1 MRSSRSRTNAN
12 SSANAASGGQ
22 QADNNKTIY
31 PPNCKEISE
40 DLSTDDLVRRLKDIS
55 MAFQQLNQDD
65 DNSQYI
71 PLALSFSSD
80 FYLEHQSRDVRLLV
94 ACSLA
99 DVFRVYAPNAP
110 YQSEE
115 LIKKIFRFFIQQ
127 LKGLQDPKH
136 PTFKR
141 YFYLL
146 ENLSWV
152 KSFNVCIDYEDS
164 QSIFC
169 ELFSLIFSIVNEN
182 HSEKVKNFMI
192 DMLTPLILESDATS
206 PELMEIMF
214 TQLIEPKKSHAK
226 HACLLAREVI
236 KKSIKT
242 LSPYLV
248 NYLATAVTS
257 EISPNGEESLDS
269 NANSH
274 KNACNNQQSA
284 NYFKKNISGICD
296 LIYELNKV
304 VPETM
309 QDFLPQLEYKIKS
322 NDEKERCEFTKLL
335 ARLFSDKDS
344 NLANMYSELWKCFLG
359 RFKDIS
365 ATVRIRCVQYSMH
378 FLVNHPE
385 MKDDVTE
392 QMKQRQHDQDE
403 NVRHEVVMAIISA
416 ARKGMDNINED
427 LLEFVKER
435 TLDKKFKIRREALY
449 GLAQLY
455 RQYLLGIKPEGPAP
469 VTDAGI
475 NAVKKLTWIKN
486 KCLHNYYQ
494 TSLEDKL
501 LVERIVHTCLI
512 PCSLP
517 LEERVKVLYTFYVTI
532 DAHAARAFNEMLRQQ
547 QFVRRQVCD
556 ILEVMREPSGA
567 AKDAAL
573 KRKVQ
578 ICSRS
583 LLEPVKTE
591 EYIMKLIENLEKNNT
606 LRDHLELIVGSAN
619 QASYDENGT
628 FVAPPSSATIEQSAR
643 EILRSLGY
651 PVQTNSFYMIIKNLM
666 ERVAPIM
673 IDHEGILQIFNF
685 VSDSLIGDG
694 ELDSKMGTAN
704 SAKRGLE
711 LILSFANVFP
721 TLFHGKEPYNS
732 YLLPF
737 LWLENSNHKI
747 AEIVLQILAAI
758 GNRPFSKPSRN
769 DSVTSLPF
777 WAQPSDVVP
786 RIINNCI
793 LTASSPKQ
801 AKYAIQ
807 CLNSV
812 ISSEQEK
819 DKIFGQILDSIKAAG
834 LTLDGSHFRTHL
846 VALGMIATC
855 GGQNKYPAV
864 LKSIISK
871 FVVQNLIMK
880 DTRSDIEIKAQER
893 SEASIASENFDF
905 EQSLDRCSEEVK
917 CKIEGIKLMVRWIQ
931 GMKLNLLTV
940 TNNDDLRDKYVASAQ
955 NTLQLFK
962 TIIQNGGDLN
972 EKELAGTTTEKAHLR
987 LAAALSMLRIVAND
1001 CITAEKPNKNNSD
1014 GDSVDKSDN
1023 LSLKKTSAA
1032 VSTLITPP
1040 QLHVLATALI
1050 DQQEFVREKFSL
1062 KLHKKLSSLELGLEF
1077 LAIFSLGGYFP
1088 SDSSFHKKL
1097 QTYLLNNLTKRR
1109 ELIKTNDKLQQLIH
1123 PDSTMPFVIHLLAHM
1138 PFYERYD
1145 DVEQLEV
1152 VKECL
1157 WFIMEPMVFKNE
1169 NYSFTFFKK
1178 TFESIKT
1185 CIDKVTAP
1193 TDDGPLSPTAKLINY
1208 KLYCAC
1214 DLALGLVMSKTQ
1226 NFALKESPVKPQ
1238 LHSKYYTRSKMVV
1251 ENNHKCYLPESMQF
1265 PPPKRCGL
1273 ETEILGKMNKKV
1285 KRG

>member
-1 MRSSRSRTNAN
+1 MRSSRS
-12 SSANAASGGQ
+12 
-22 QADNNKTIY
+22 KTAEKPIQY
-31 PPNCKEISE
+31 PPNCKEINE
-40 DLSTDDLVRRLKDIS
+40 ELLTDDLVRRLKDIS
-55 MAFQQLNQDD
+55 MAFQQLSQDD

-71 PLALSFSSD
+71 PLALSLSND
-80 FYLEHQSRDVRLLV
+80 FYLEHTSRDVRLLV
-94 ACSLA
+94 ACSIA
-99 DVFRVYAPNAP
+99 DVFRVYAPTAP
-110 YQSEE
+110 YQNEE
-115 LIKKIFRFFIQQ
+115 LVKKIFRFFIQQ

-146 ENLSWV
+146 ENLAWV
-152 KSFNVCIDYEDS
+152 KSFNICIELEES

-182 HSEKVKNFMI
+182 HSEKVKNFMV

-206 PELMEIMF
+206 PELMEIIF

-226 HACLLAREVI
+226 HACFLAREVI

-242 LSPYLV
+242 LGPYLV

-274 KNACNNQQSA
+274 KSSCNNQSA
-284 NYFKKNISGICD
+284 SYFRKNISGICD

-344 NLANMYSELWKCFLG
+344 NLAKTYTELWKCFLG

-385 MKDDVTE
+385 MKTDVTE
-392 QMKQRQHDQDE
+392 QMRQRQHDQDE

-449 GLAQLY
+449 GLALLY
-455 RQYLLGIKPEGPAP
+455 RQYSLKIKPEGPEP
-469 VTDAGI
+469 ITDAGK
-475 NAVKKLTWIKN
+475 NAVKKLSWIKN

-512 PCSLP
+512 PCFSSKEQTLKDRI
-517 LEERVKVLYTFYVTI
+517 EVIYKFYVTI

-547 QFVRRQVCD
+547 QIVRRQVCD
-556 ILEVMREPSGA
+556 ILDVMKEPSGA
-567 AKDAAL
+567 AKDAML
-573 KRKVQ
+573 KAKVQ

-591 EYIMKLIENLEKNNT
+591 EYIMKLVGNLENNSA
-606 LRDHLELIVGSAN
+606 LRDHLELVVSSAN
-619 QASYDENGT
+619 QISYDETGT
-628 FVAPPSSATIEQSAR
+628 FIPPPDRDTIESSAR

-673 IDHEGILQIFNF
+673 IDHAGLLVLFEYVSESLLDDGDDFLKFGI
-685 VSDSLIGDG
+685 
-694 ELDSKMGTAN
+694 AN
-704 SAKRGLE
+704 SSRRGLE

-721 TLFHGKEPYNS
+721 TLFHGKEPYKH
-732 YLLPF
+732 LLDF
-737 LWLENSNHKI
+737 LWSEKSDHRI
-747 AEIVLQILAAI
+747 AELVLQILAAI
-758 GNRPFSKPSRN
+758 GNRPFSKPDRG
-769 DSVTSLPF
+769 DSQNSLPS
-777 WAQPSDVVP
+777 WAQPPDVIP
-786 RIINNCI
+786 RIIESSI

-812 ISSEQEK
+812 ITSEQDK
-819 DKIFGQILDSIKAAG
+819 DRIFGQILDSIKDAG
-834 LTLDGSHFRTHL
+834 LTLEGTNFRTHL
-846 VALGMIATC
+846 VALGMIAIC

-871 FVVQNLIMK
+871 FVVQGLIMK
-880 DTRSDIEIKAQER
+880 DTRSDIEIEAQER
-893 SEASIASENFDF
+893 SEASLPSENFDF

-917 CKIEGIKLMVRWIQ
+917 CKIEGIKLIVRWVQ
-931 GMKLNLLTV
+931 GMRLNWLTMS
-940 TNNDDLRDKYVASAQ
+940 DKPELHAKYVTTAH
-955 NTLQLFK
+955 NTLRICK

-972 EKELAGTTTEKAHLR
+972 EKGLAGTTTEKAHLR
-987 LAAALSMLRIVAND
+987 LAAANAMIRIVAND
-1001 CITAEKPNKNNSD
+1001 SITAEKSNRHNLD
-1014 GDSVDKSDN
+1014 GDSGESKSDN
-1023 LSLKKTSAA
+1023 LNLKKAPAA
-1032 VSTLITPP
+1032 VSTLITPQ
-1040 QLHVLATALI
+1040 QLHILATALI
-1050 DQQEFVREKFSL
+1050 DHQEFVREKFSV
-1062 KLHKKLSSLELGLEF
+1062 KLHKKLISLELGLEF
-1077 LAIFSLGGYFP
+1077 LAILSLGGYY
-1088 SDSSFHKKL
+1088 SSELPFYKKL

-1109 ELIKTNDKLQQLIH
+1109 ELIKTNNAYLQLLH
-1123 PDSTMPFVIHLLAHM
+1123 PDCTMPFVIHLLAHM
-1138 PFYERYD
+1138 PFYTKYD
-1145 DVEQLEV
+1145 DVGQLEI
-1152 VKECL
+1152 VKGCL

-1193 TDDGPLSPTAKLINY
+1193 KDEGSLSASAQLINY
-1208 KLYCAC
+1208 RIYCAC

-1226 NFALKESPVKPQ
+1226 NFALKESPIRPQ
-1238 LHSKYYTRSKMVV
+1238 LHSKYYTRCKMVV

-1285 KRG
+1285 KRN

>member
-1 MRSSRSRTNAN
+1 MRPSRS
-12 SSANAASGGQ
+12 
-22 QADNNKTIY
+22 KTAEKLVY

-40 DLSTDDLVRRLKDIS
+40 DLSTDDLIRRLKDIS
-55 MAFQQLNQDD
+55 MAFQQLSQDD

-71 PLALSFSSD
+71 PLALSLTND
-80 FYLEHQSRDVRLLV
+80 FYIEHNSRDVRLLV
-94 ACSLA
+94 ACSIA

-110 YQSEE
+110 YQNEE

-146 ENLSWV
+146 ENLAWV
-152 KSFNVCIDYEDS
+152 KSFNICIELEES

-182 HSEKVKNFMI
+182 HSEKVKNFMV

-226 HACLLAREVI
+226 HACMLAREVI

-242 LSPYLV
+242 LGPYLV

-257 EISPNGEESLDS
+257 DTSPNGEESLDS

-274 KNACNNQQSA
+274 KNGAHGQAAS
-284 NYFKKNISGICD
+284 YFRKNISGICD

-322 NDEKERCEFTKLL
+322 SDEKERCEFTKLL

-344 NLANMYSELWKCFLG
+344 NLASMYTELWKCFLG

-365 ATVRIRCVQYSMH
+365 VTVRIRCVQYSMH

-385 MKDDVTE
+385 MKADVTE

-403 NVRHEVVMAIISA
+403 SVRHEVVMAIISA
-416 ARKGMDNINED
+416 ARKNMDNINED

-455 RQYLLGIKPEGPAP
+455 KQYLLGIKPEGPPP
-469 VTDAGI
+469 VTDEGI
-475 NAVKKLTWIKN
+475 NAVKQLTWIKN

-494 TSLEDKL
+494 SSLEDKL

-512 PCSLP
+512 PFSLP
-517 LEERVKVLYTFYVTI
+517 LEERIKVLYTFYVTI
-532 DAHAARAFNEMLRQQ
+532 DANAARAFTEMLRQQ
-547 QFVRRQVCD
+547 HIVRRQVCD
-556 ILEVMREPSGA
+556 ILEVMKEPSGA

-573 KRKVQ
+573 KQKVQ

-591 EYIMKLIENLEKNNT
+591 EYIMKLIENLESNTT
-606 LRDHLELIVGSAN
+606 LRDHLELIVSSAN
-619 QASYDENGT
+619 QSSHDENGT
-628 FVAPPSSATIEQSAR
+628 FIPPPSSATIEQSTR

-673 IDHEGILQIFNF
+673 IDYEGILLLFSF
-685 VSDSLIGDG
+685 VSDSLLGDG
-694 ELDSKMGTAN
+694 ELDSKMGITN

-737 LWLENSNHKI
+737 LWLEHSNNKI
-747 AEIVLQILAAI
+747 AELVLQILAAI
-758 GNRPFSKPSRN
+758 GNRPFSKPSRT
-769 DSVTSLPF
+769 DSSSSLPF
-777 WAQPSDVVP
+777 WAQPADVIP
-786 RIINNCI
+786 RIINSCI

-807 CLNSV
+807 CLNAV

-819 DKIFGQILDSIKAAG
+819 DKIFGQILDSIKEAG
-834 LTLDGSHFRTHL
+834 LTLESSHFRSHL

-864 LKSIISK
+864 LKSIIHK
-871 FVVQNLIMK
+871 FVVQGLIMK

-893 SEASIASENFDF
+893 SESSLSSDNFDF

-917 CKIEGIKLMVRWIQ
+917 CKIEGIKLIVRWVQGLKLSCLTMPDKPEIQ
-931 GMKLNLLTV
+931 A
-940 TNNDDLRDKYVASAQ
+940 KYVKTAQ
-955 NTLQLFK
+955 NTLQLCK

-972 EKELAGTTTEKAHLR
+972 EKDLAGTTLEKAHLR
-987 LAAALSMLRIVAND
+987 LAAANAMVRIASHD
-1001 CITAEKPNKNNSD
+1001 SITTDKTPRNTLD
-1014 GDSVDKSDN
+1014 GDGGERSDTLN
-1023 LSLKKTSAA
+1023 LRKAPAA
-1032 VSTLITPP
+1032 VSSLIMP
-1040 QLHVLATALI
+1040 QHLHVLATALI
-1050 DQQEFVREKFSL
+1050 DPQEFVREKFAT
-1062 KLHKKLSSLELGLEF
+1062 KLHKKLLGLELGLEF
-1077 LAIFSLGGYFP
+1077 LSIFSLGGYFP
-1088 SDSSFHKKL
+1088 SDSQFHKKL
-1097 QTYLLNNLTKRR
+1097 QSYLIINLTKRR
-1109 ELIKTNDKLQQLIH
+1109 ELVKTNVAFLQHLH
-1123 PDSTMPFVIHLLAHM
+1123 PDCAMPFVIHLLAHM
-1138 PFYERYD
+1138 PFYTKYD
-1145 DVEQLEV
+1145 DVGQLEI
-1152 VKECL
+1152 VKGKFNILYEAE
-1157 WFIMEPMVFKNE
+1157 F
-1169 NYSFTFFKK
+1169 
-1178 TFESIKT
+1178 
-1185 CIDKVTAP
+1185 
-1193 TDDGPLSPTAKLINY
+1193 PL
-1208 KLYCAC
+1208 
-1214 DLALGLVMSKTQ
+1214 
-1226 NFALKESPVKPQ
+1226 F
-1238 LHSKYYTRSKMVV
+1238 
-1251 ENNHKCYLPESMQF
+1251 
-1265 PPPKRCGL
+1265 
-1273 ETEILGKMNKKV
+1273 
-1285 KRG
+1285 

>member
-1 MRSSRSRTNAN
+1 MRPTRSKSA
-12 SSANAASGGQ
+12 ANAE
-22 QADNNKTIY
+22 KLVY
-31 PPNCKEISE
+31 PPNCKEIGD
-40 DLSTDDLVRRLKDIS
+40 DLSTDDLIRRLKDIS
-55 MAFQQLNQDD
+55 MAFQQLSQDD

-71 PLALSFSSD
+71 PLALLLTDD
-80 FYLEHQSRDVRLLV
+80 FYLEHSSRDVRLLV
-94 ACSLA
+94 ACSIA

-110 YQSEE
+110 YENEE

-127 LKGLQDPKH
+127 LEGLEDPKH

-146 ENLSWV
+146 ENLAWV
-152 KSFNVCIDYEDS
+152 KSFNICIELEDS
-164 QSIFC
+164 QVIFC

-182 HSEKVKNFMI
+182 HSEKVKNFMV
-192 DMLTPLILESDATS
+192 DVLTPLILESDATS
-206 PELMEIMF
+206 PELMEIIF
-214 TQLIEPKKSHAK
+214 THFIDPKKSQAK
-226 HACLLAREVI
+226 HAYLLAVEIVR
-236 KKSIKT
+236 KSIKT
-242 LSPYLV
+242 LGPYLV

-257 EISPNGEESLDS
+257 EISPNGEEPSDS
-269 NANSH
+269 NANTHRGHGSVQ
-274 KNACNNQQSA
+274 AAS
-284 NYFKKNISGICD
+284 YFRKNIIGICD

-322 NDEKERCEFTKLL
+322 NDEKERCEFTRLL

-344 NLANMYSELWKCFLG
+344 NLAALYPELWKCFLG

-365 ATVRIRCVQYSMH
+365 ATVRVRCVQYSMH

-385 MKDDVTE
+385 MKSDVTE
-392 QMKQRQHDQDE
+392 QLKQRQHDQDE

-455 RQYLLGIKPEGPAP
+455 RQCVLSIKPEGPAP
-469 VTDAGI
+469 VTDDGL
-475 NAVKKLTWIKN
+475 NSVKKLNWIKN

-494 TSLEDKL
+494 SSLEDKL

-517 LEERVKVLYTFYVTI
+517 LEERVKTLYTFYVTI

-547 QFVRRQVCD
+547 QIVRRQVCD
-556 ILEVMREPSGA
+556 ILEVMKEPSGA
-567 AKDAAL
+567 AKNQML
-573 KRKVQ
+573 KQKVQ

-591 EYIMKLIENLEKNNT
+591 EYILKLIDVLEKEPKH
-606 LRDHLELIVGSAN
+606 REQLELIVSSAN
-619 QASYDENGT
+619 STCHDDDGN
-628 FVAPPSSATIEQSAR
+628 FSPPPSSSIIEQSAR
-643 EILRSLGY
+643 EILRQLGF

-666 ERVAPIM
+666 ERIAPIM
-673 IDHEGILQIFNF
+673 IDHEGILLLFSF
-685 VSDSLIGDG
+685 VSDSLLGDG
-694 ELDSKMGTAN
+694 ELDSKMGITN

-737 LWLENSNHKI
+737 LWLEHTNHRV

-758 GNRPFSKPSRN
+758 GNRPFSRPTRGKLS
-769 DSVTSLPF
+769 SLPF
-777 WAQPSDVVP
+777 WAQPTDVIP
-786 RIINNCI
+786 RIIDSCI
-793 LTASSPKQ
+793 LKASSPKQ
-801 AKYAIQ
+801 AKYAVQ

-812 ISSEQEK
+812 ISNDQEK
-819 DKIFGQILDSIKAAG
+819 DKVFGHILDSIKEAG
-834 LTLDGSHFRTHL
+834 LTLESSHFRAHL

-864 LKSIISK
+864 LKSIINK
-871 FVVQNLIMK
+871 FVVQGLIMK

-893 SEASIASENFDF
+893 SEASLPTDNFDF
-905 EQSLDRCSEEVK
+905 EHSFDRCSEEVK
-917 CKIEGIKLMVRWIQ
+917 CKIEGIKLIVRWVH
-931 GMKLNLLTV
+931 GMKLSLLTMPDNADLQSKYVKTAQNLL
-940 TNNDDLRDKYVASAQ
+940 
-955 NTLQLFK
+955 QLCK

-972 EKELAGTTTEKAHLR
+972 EKELAGTTIEKAHLR
-987 LAAALSMLRIVAND
+987 LTAANAMVRIVAND
-1001 CITAEKPNKNNSD
+1001 SIAVEKNPKNSLYGD
-1014 GDSVDKSDN
+1014 GGDTKSDN
-1023 LSLKKTSAA
+1023 ISFKKSPSP
-1032 VSTLITPP
+1032 VSNLMSPQ
-1040 QLHVLATALI
+1040 QLHVLATTLI
-1050 DQQEFVREKFSL
+1050 DNQEFVREIFAV
-1062 KLHKKLSSLELGLEF
+1062 KLHKRLISLELGLEF
-1077 LAIFSLGGYFP
+1077 LAIFSLGGSFP
-1088 SDSSFHKKL
+1088 AEQPFRKKL

-1109 ELIKTNDKLQQLIH
+1109 ELIKTSNAYYVLH
-1123 PDSTMPFVIHLLAHM
+1123 PDCTMPFVIHLLAHM
-1138 PFYERYD
+1138 PFYTKYD
-1145 DVEQLEV
+1145 DVGQLET

-1169 NYSFTFFKK
+1169 SYSFTFFKK

-1185 CIDKVTAP
+1185 CIDKTTAP
-1193 TDDGPLSPTAKLINY
+1193 DDDGPLSPAAQLINY
-1208 KLYCAC
+1208 KIYCAC
-1214 DLALGLVMSKTQ
+1214 DLALGLIMSKTQ
-1226 NFALKESPVKPQ
+1226 NFALKESPIRPQ
-1238 LHSKYYTRSKMVV
+1238 LHSKYYTRYKAVV
-1251 ENNHKCYLPESMQF
+1251 ENNHKCYLPESMHF

-1273 ETEILGKMNKKV
+1273 ETEVLGKTTNKKV

>member
-1 MRSSRSRTNAN
+1 MRSSRS
-12 SSANAASGGQ
+12 
-22 QADNNKTIY
+22 KTAERPTVY

-40 DLSTDDLVRRLKDIS
+40 DLSVDDLVRRLKDIS
-55 MAFQQLNQDD
+55 MAFQQLSQDD

-71 PLALSFSSD
+71 PLALSLSND
-80 FYLEHQSRDVRLLV
+80 FYLEHTSRDVRLLV
-94 ACSLA
+94 ACSIA

-110 YQSEE
+110 YQNEE

-146 ENLSWV
+146 ENLAWV
-152 KSFNVCIDYEDS
+152 KSFNICIELEES

-169 ELFSLIFSIVNEN
+169 DLFSLIFSIVNEN
-182 HSEKVKNFMI
+182 HSEKVKNFMV

-206 PELMEIMF
+206 PELMEIIF

-274 KNACNNQQSA
+274 KGGTNSQSA
-284 NYFKKNISGICD
+284 SYFKKNISGVCD

-344 NLANMYSELWKCFLG
+344 NLAKLYTELWKCFLG

-385 MKDDVTE
+385 MKADVTE
-392 QMKQRQHDQDE
+392 QMRQRQHDQDE

-416 ARKGMDNINED
+416 ARKGTDNINED

-455 RQYLLGIKPEGPAP
+455 RQYLLGIKPEGPPP
-469 VTDAGI
+469 VTDDGI

-517 LEERVKVLYTFYVTI
+517 LEERVRVLYTFYVTI

-547 QFVRRQVCD
+547 QIVRRQVCD
-556 ILEVMREPSGA
+556 ILEVMKEPSGA
-567 AKDAAL
+567 AKDSML
-573 KRKVQ
+573 KNKVQ

-591 EYIMKLIENLEKNNT
+591 EYIMKLISNLDNNRT
-606 LRDHLELIVGSAN
+606 LRDHLELIVSSAT
-619 QASYDENGT
+619 QSSYDESGN
-628 FVAPPSSATIEQSAR
+628 FVPPPTSATIEQSAR
-643 EILRSLGY
+643 EILRSLGF

-673 IDHEGILQIFNF
+673 IDHEGILLLFSF
-685 VSDSLIGDG
+685 VSDSLLGDG
-694 ELDSKMGTAN
+694 ELDSKMGIAN

-711 LILSFANVFP
+711 LILSFAGVFP
-721 TLFHGKEPYNS
+721 TLFHGREPYNS

-737 LWLENSNHKI
+737 LWLEHSNHKI
-747 AEIVLQILAAI
+747 AELVLQILAAI
-758 GNRPFSKPSRN
+758 GSRTFSKPSRS
-769 DSVTSLPF
+769 DSTSSLPF
-777 WAQPSDVVP
+777 WAQPPDVIP
-786 RIINNCI
+786 RIISSCI

-801 AKYAIQ
+801 SKYAIH

-812 ISSEQEK
+812 ISNEQEK
-819 DKIFGQILDSIKAAG
+819 EKIFGQILDSIKDAG
-834 LTLDGSHFRTHL
+834 LNLESGHFRTHL

-864 LKSIISK
+864 LKSIINK
-871 FVVQNLIMK
+871 FVVQGLIMK

-893 SEASIASENFDF
+893 SESSLSSENFNFD
-905 EQSLDRCSEEVK
+905 QSLDRCSEEVK
-917 CKIEGIKLMVRWIQ
+917 CKIEGIKLIVRWVQ
-931 GMKLNLLTV
+931 GMKLNWLTMS
-940 TNNDDLRDKYVASAQ
+940 DKPELHAKYVKTAQ
-955 NTLQLFK
+955 NTLQLCK

-987 LAAALSMLRIVAND
+987 LVAAIAMIRIAAND
-1001 CITAEKPNKNNSD
+1001 SITAEKASKNTLD
-1014 GDSVDKSDN
+1014 GDGGENKSDSLN
-1023 LSLKKTSAA
+1023 LKRAPAA
-1032 VSTLITPP
+1032 VSTLITPQ

-1050 DQQEFVREKFSL
+1050 DPQEFVRDKFSL
-1062 KLHKKLSSLELGLEF
+1062 KLHKKLISLELGLEF
-1077 LAIFSLGGYFP
+1077 LAIFSLGGYFS
-1088 SDSSFHKKL
+1088 SDLPFYKKL
-1097 QTYLLNNLTKRR
+1097 Q
-1109 ELIKTNDKLQQLIH
+1109 
-1123 PDSTMPFVIHLLAHM
+1123 
-1138 PFYERYD
+1138 
-1145 DVEQLEV
+1145 
-1152 VKECL
+1152 
-1157 WFIMEPMVFKNE
+1157 
-1169 NYSFTFFKK
+1169 
-1178 TFESIKT
+1178 
-1185 CIDKVTAP
+1185 
-1193 TDDGPLSPTAKLINY
+1193 
-1208 KLYCAC
+1208 
-1214 DLALGLVMSKTQ
+1214 
-1226 NFALKESPVKPQ
+1226 
-1238 LHSKYYTRSKMVV
+1238 
-1251 ENNHKCYLPESMQF
+1251 
-1265 PPPKRCGL
+1265 
-1273 ETEILGKMNKKV
+1273 
-1285 KRG
+1285 

>member
-1 MRSSRSRTNAN
+1 MRSSRSKAAAAAAAN
-12 SSANAASGGQ
+12 EKPIA
-22 QADNNKTIY
+22 Y
-31 PPNCKEISE
+31 PPNCKEINES
-40 DLSTDDLVRRLKDIS
+40 LSTDDLIRRLKDIS
-55 MAFQQLNQDD
+55 MAFQQLSQDD
-65 DNSQYI
+65 DNSQYV
-71 PLALSFSSD
+71 PLALTLSND
-80 FYLEHQSRDVRLLV
+80 FYLEHSSRDVRLLV
-94 ACSLA
+94 ACSIA

-146 ENLSWV
+146 ENLAWV
-152 KSFNVCIDYEDS
+152 KSFNICIELEDS

-182 HSEKVKNFMI
+182 HSEKVKNFMV

-206 PELMEIMF
+206 PELMEIIF

-226 HACLLAREVI
+226 HACLLSREVI

-242 LSPYLV
+242 LGPYLV
-248 NYLATAVTS
+248 NYLATAITS
-257 EISPNGEESLDS
+257 EISPNGEESLES
-269 NANSH
+269 ANAYTLRGGSSS
-274 KNACNNQQSA
+274 QSA
-284 NYFKKNISGICD
+284 NYFRKNTSGICD

-344 NLANMYSELWKCFLG
+344 NLAKLYIELWKSFLG

-385 MKDDVTE
+385 MKADITD
-392 QMKQRQHDQDE
+392 QMRQRQHDQDE

-455 RQYLLGIKPEGPAP
+455 KQYLLGIRPEGPLP
-469 VTDAGI
+469 VSDEGT

-517 LEERVKVLYTFYVTI
+517 LEERIKVLYTFYVTI

-547 QFVRRQVCD
+547 QIVRRQVCD

-567 AKDAAL
+567 AKDAML
-573 KRKVQ
+573 KQKIQ

-591 EYIMKLIENLEKNNT
+591 EYITKLVQNLENNNT
-606 LRDHLELIVGSAN
+606 LRDHLELIVSSASQSSHDEDGS
-619 QASYDENGT
+619 
-628 FVAPPSSATIEQSAR
+628 FKPPPSSATIEQSAR

-673 IDHEGILQIFNF
+673 IDHEGILLLFNY
-685 VSDSLIGDG
+685 VSDSLLGDG
-694 ELDSKMGTAN
+694 ELDSKMGVTN
-704 SAKRGLE
+704 SSKRGLE

-721 TLFHGKEPYNS
+721 TLFHGREPYNS

-737 LWLENSNHKI
+737 LWLEHSNHKI
-747 AEIVLQILAAI
+747 AELVLQILAAV
-758 GNRPFSKPSRN
+758 GSKPFSKPSRN
-769 DSVTSLPF
+769 DSPNSLPF
-777 WAQPSDVVP
+777 WAQPEDVIP
-786 RIINNCI
+786 RIIDSCI

-812 ISSEQEK
+812 INSEQEK
-819 DKIFGQILDSIKAAG
+819 EKIFGQILDSIKDAG
-834 LTLDGSHFRTHL
+834 LTLESSHFRTHL

-864 LKSIISK
+864 LKSIINK
-871 FVVQNLIMK
+871 FVVQGLIMK

-893 SEASIASENFDF
+893 SEANLSSENFDF

-917 CKIEGIKLMVRWIQ
+917 CKIEGIKLIVRWVQ
-931 GMKLNLLTV
+931 GMKLNWLTMP
-940 TNNDDLRDKYVASAQ
+940 DKPELQAKYIKTAQ
-955 NTLQLFK
+955 NTLQLCK
-962 TIIQNGGDLN
+962 AIIQNGGDLN
-972 EKELAGTTTEKAHLR
+972 EKDLAGTTLEKAHLR
-987 LAAALSMLRIVAND
+987 LAAANAMIRIAAND
-1001 CITAEKPNKNNSD
+1001 SITAEKSQKSNLD
-1014 GDSVDKSDN
+1014 GDSAKSDSLN
-1023 LSLKKTSAA
+1023 LKKAPA
-1032 VSTLITPP
+1032 GVSTLITPP
-1040 QLHVLATALI
+1040 QLHVLASALI
-1050 DQQEFVREKFSL
+1050 DPQEFVREKFSL
-1062 KLHKKLSSLELGLEF
+1062 KMHKKLISLELGLEF
-1077 LAIFSLGGYFP
+1077 LAIFSLGGYFSP
-1088 SDSSFHKKL
+1088 ELPFFKKL
-1097 QTYLLNNLTKRR
+1097 Q
-1109 ELIKTNDKLQQLIH
+1109 
-1123 PDSTMPFVIHLLAHM
+1123 
-1138 PFYERYD
+1138 
-1145 DVEQLEV
+1145 
-1152 VKECL
+1152 
-1157 WFIMEPMVFKNE
+1157 
-1169 NYSFTFFKK
+1169 
-1178 TFESIKT
+1178 
-1185 CIDKVTAP
+1185 
-1193 TDDGPLSPTAKLINY
+1193 
-1208 KLYCAC
+1208 
-1214 DLALGLVMSKTQ
+1214 
-1226 NFALKESPVKPQ
+1226 
-1238 LHSKYYTRSKMVV
+1238 
-1251 ENNHKCYLPESMQF
+1251 
-1265 PPPKRCGL
+1265 
-1273 ETEILGKMNKKV
+1273 
-1285 KRG
+1285 

>member
-1 MRSSRSRTNAN
+1 MRSSR
-12 SSANAASGGQ
+12 
-22 QADNNKTIY
+22 NKAEKLIY

-55 MAFQQLNQDD
+55 MAFQQLSQDD

-71 PLALSFSSD
+71 PLALSLSGD
-80 FYLEHQSRDVRLLV
+80 YYLEHSSRDVTLLV
-94 ACSLA
+94 ACSIA

-110 YQSEE
+110 YQNEE

-146 ENLSWV
+146 ENLAWV
-152 KSFNVCIDYEDS
+152 KSFNICIELEDS

-182 HSEKVKNFMI
+182 HSEKVKNFMV

-206 PELMEIMF
+206 PELMEIIF

-226 HACLLAREVI
+226 HACMLAREVI

-242 LSPYLV
+242 LGPYLI

-257 EISPNGEESLDS
+257 EISPNGEESVES
-269 NANSH
+269 NTNSH
-274 KNACNNQQSA
+274 KSGNNNQTAS
-284 NYFKKNISGICD
+284 YFRKNISGICD

-344 NLANMYSELWKCFLG
+344 NLATMYTELWKCFLG

-455 RQYLLGIKPEGPAP
+455 RQYLHGIKTEGPPPA
-469 VTDAGI
+469 TEAGI

-512 PCSLP
+512 PCNLP

-532 DAHAARAFNEMLRQQ
+532 DAHAARAFNELLRQQ
-547 QFVRRQVCD
+547 QIVRRQVCD
-556 ILEVMREPSGA
+556 ILEVMKEPSGA
-567 AKDAAL
+567 AKDAML
-573 KRKVQ
+573 KTKVQ

-591 EYIMKLIENLEKNNT
+591 EYIMKFIENLENNTT
-606 LRDHLELIVGSAN
+606 LRDHLELIVSSAN
-619 QASYDENGT
+619 QAAAYDENGT
-628 FVAPPSSATIEQSAR
+628 FVPPPTSASIEYSAR
-643 EILRSLGY
+643 EILRSLGF

-673 IDHEGILQIFNF
+673 IDHEGILLLFSF
-685 VSDSLIGDG
+685 VADSLTGNG
-694 ELDSKMGTAN
+694 ELDSNMGITN

-721 TLFHGKEPYNS
+721 TLFHGKEIYNT

-737 LWLENSNHKI
+737 LWHENHAISQL
-747 AEIVLQILAAI
+747 VLQILAAI
-758 GNRPFSKPSRN
+758 GSRPFSKPDRVDASN
-769 DSVTSLPF
+769 SLPF
-777 WAQPSDVVP
+777 WAQPP
-786 RIINNCI
+786 EILPQIIDTCI
-793 LTASSPKQ
+793 LKASSPKQ

-807 CLNSV
+807 CINSV
-812 ISSEQEK
+812 ITSEQEK
-819 DKIFGQILDSIKAAG
+819 DKIFGQILDSIKEAG
-834 LTLDGSHFRTHL
+834 LTLESSHFRSHL

-855 GGQNKYPAV
+855 GGQNKYAAV
-864 LKSIISK
+864 FKSIIHK
-871 FVVQNLIMK
+871 FIVQGLIMQ
-880 DTRSDIEIKAQER
+880 DTRSDIEIQAQER
-893 SEASIASENFDF
+893 SEASLSSENFDF

-917 CKIEGIKLMVRWIQ
+917 CKIEGIKLMVRWVQ
-931 GMKLNLLTV
+931 GMKLNWLTMPDK
-940 TNNDDLRDKYVASAQ
+940 TEIHAKYVKTAQ

-962 TIIQNGGDLN
+962 TIIQNGGDLR
-972 EKELAGTTTEKAHLR
+972 EKDLAGTTIEKAHLR
-987 LAAALSMLRIVAND
+987 LAAANAMLRIAAND
-1001 CITAEKPNKNNSD
+1001 SLTAEKTSKNTMD
-1014 GDSVDKSDN
+1014 GDSGENKSDSLN
-1023 LSLKKTSAA
+1023 LKRAPAA

-1040 QLHVLATALI
+1040 QLHILATALI
-1050 DQQEFVREKFSL
+1050 DSHEFVREKFSI
-1062 KLHKKLSSLELGLEF
+1062 KLHKKLISLELGLEF
-1077 LAIFSLGGYFP
+1077 LAIFSLGGTF
-1088 SDSSFHKKL
+1088 SSELPFHKKL

-1109 ELIKTNDKLQQLIH
+1109 ELIKTNNAYLQLLH
-1123 PDSTMPFVIHLLAHM
+1123 PDCTMPFVIHLLAHM
-1138 PFYERYD
+1138 PFYTRYD
-1145 DVEQLEV
+1145 DVGQLET
-1152 VKECL
+1152 VKDCL
-1157 WFIMEPMVFKNE
+1157 WFMMEPMVFKNE

-1193 TDDGPLSPTAKLINY
+1193 EDDGPLSDSAHLINY
-1208 KLYCAC
+1208 KIYCAC

-1226 NFALKESPVKPQ
+1226 NFALKESPLRPQ
-1238 LHSKYYTRSKMVV
+1238 LHSKYYTRCKTVV
-1251 ENNHKCYLPESMQF
+1251 ENNHKCYLPDSMQF
-1265 PPPKRCGL
+1265 NPPKRCGL
-1273 ETEILGKMNKKV
+1273 ETEILNKTNKKV
-1285 KRG
+1285 RRG

>member
-1 MRSSRSRTNAN
+1 MRPSRSKAV
-12 SSANAASGGQ
+12 AAE
-22 QADNNKTIY
+22 KPVY

-55 MAFQQLNQDD
+55 MAFQQLSQDD

-71 PLALSFSSD
+71 PLALSLSGD
-80 FYLEHQSRDVRLLV
+80 FYLEHSSRDVRLLV
-94 ACSLA
+94 ACSIA

-110 YQSEE
+110 YQNED
-115 LIKKIFRFFIQQ
+115 LVRRIFRFFIQQ

-146 ENLSWV
+146 ENLAWV
-152 KSFNVCIDYEDS
+152 KSFNICIELEES

-182 HSEKVKNFMI
+182 HSEKVKNFMV

-206 PELMEIMF
+206 PELMEIIF
-214 TQLIEPKKSHAK
+214 TQLIEPRKSHAK

-242 LSPYLV
+242 LSPYLI
-248 NYLATAVTS
+248 NYLSTAITT

-274 KNACNNQQSA
+274 KAAPGNQVA
-284 NYFKKNISGICD
+284 NYFRKNISGICD

-304 VPETM
+304 VPETI

-344 NLANMYSELWKCFLG
+344 NLANLFSDLWKCFLG

-416 ARKGMDNINED
+416 AIKGMDNINED

-469 VTDAGI
+469 VTDAGT
-475 NAVKKLTWIKN
+475 NAVRKLVWIKN

-517 LEERVKVLYTFYVTI
+517 LEERVRVLYTFYVTI

-547 QFVRRQVCD
+547 QIVRRQVCD
-556 ILEVMREPSGA
+556 ILEVMKEPSGA

-573 KRKVQ
+573 KKKVQ

-591 EYIMKLIENLEKNNT
+591 EYIMKLVENLENNSN
-606 LRDHLELIVGSAN
+606 LREHLELIVSSAN
-619 QASYDENGT
+619 QTSYDDEGN
-628 FVAPPSSATIEQSAR
+628 FIAPPSSASIEQSAR

-673 IDHEGILQIFNF
+673 IDHEGILMLFSF
-685 VSDSLIGDG
+685 VSDSLLGDG
-694 ELDSKMGTAN
+694 ELDSKMGIAN
-704 SAKRGLE
+704 SSKRGLE
-711 LILSFANVFP
+711 LILSFANVFS

-747 AEIVLQILAAI
+747 AELVLQILAAI
-758 GNRPFSKPSRN
+758 GTRPFSKPDRN
-769 DSVTSLPF
+769 DASSSLPF
-777 WAQPSDVVP
+777 WEQPPDVIP
-786 RIINNCI
+786 RIINSCI
-793 LTASSPKQ
+793 LTASSPRQ

-819 DKIFGQILDSIKAAG
+819 DNIFGHILDSIKEAG
-834 LTLDGSHFRTHL
+834 LTLESSHFRTHL

-864 LKSIISK
+864 LKSIINK
-871 FVVQNLIMK
+871 FVVQGLIMK

-893 SEASIASENFDF
+893 SESSLPSENFDF

-917 CKIEGIKLMVRWIQ
+917 CKIEGIKLIVRWVQ
-931 GMKLNLLTV
+931 GMKLNWLTMSDK
-940 TNNDDLRDKYVASAQ
+940 TELQAKYVKTAQ
-955 NTLQLFK
+955 NTLQLCK

-972 EKELAGTTTEKAHLR
+972 EEDLAGTTNEKAHLR
-987 LAAALSMLRIVAND
+987 LAAANAMIRIAAND
-1001 CITAEKPNKNNSD
+1001 SITTDKSSKNTFD
-1014 GDSVDKSDN
+1014 GDSSEGKGDN
-1023 LSLKKTSAA
+1023 LNLKKAPAA
-1032 VSTLITPP
+1032 ISTLITPQ
-1040 QLHVLATALI
+1040 QLHILATALI
-1050 DQQEFVREKFSL
+1050 DPQEFVRERFSL
-1062 KLHKKLSSLELGLEF
+1062 KLHKKLISLELGLDF
-1077 LAIFSLGGYFP
+1077 LAVFSLGGYF
-1088 SDSSFHKKL
+1088 SSELPFYKKL
-1097 QTYLLNNLTKRR
+1097 Q
-1109 ELIKTNDKLQQLIH
+1109 
-1123 PDSTMPFVIHLLAHM
+1123 
-1138 PFYERYD
+1138 
-1145 DVEQLEV
+1145 
-1152 VKECL
+1152 
-1157 WFIMEPMVFKNE
+1157 
-1169 NYSFTFFKK
+1169 
-1178 TFESIKT
+1178 
-1185 CIDKVTAP
+1185 
-1193 TDDGPLSPTAKLINY
+1193 
-1208 KLYCAC
+1208 
-1214 DLALGLVMSKTQ
+1214 
-1226 NFALKESPVKPQ
+1226 
-1238 LHSKYYTRSKMVV
+1238 
-1251 ENNHKCYLPESMQF
+1251 
-1265 PPPKRCGL
+1265 
-1273 ETEILGKMNKKV
+1273 
-1285 KRG
+1285 

>member
-1 MRSSRSRTNAN
+1 MNSSENMRSSRSKT
-12 SSANAASGGQ
+12 AA
-22 QADNNKTIY
+22 AATTPTEKPIAY
-31 PPNCKEISE
+31 PPNCREIGE
-40 DLSTDDLVRRLKDIS
+40 DLSTDDLIRRLKDIS
-55 MAFQQLNQDD
+55 MAFQLMNQDD

-71 PLALSFSSD
+71 PLALTLSND
-80 FYLEHQSRDVRLLV
+80 FYLEHSSKDVKLLV
-94 ACSLA
+94 ACAIA

-110 YQSEE
+110 YQNEE
-115 LIKKIFRFFIQQ
+115 LIKKIFRFFIHQ
-127 LKGLQDPKH
+127 LKGLQDPKNS
-136 PTFKR
+136 TFKR

-146 ENLSWV
+146 ESLAWV
-152 KSFNVCIDYEDS
+152 KSFNICIEL
-164 QSIFC
+164 QEAQEIFC

-182 HSEKVKNFMI
+182 HSETVKKHMI

-206 PELMEIMF
+206 PRLMEIMF
-214 TQLIEPKKSHAK
+214 MQLIEPKRSHAK
-226 HACLLAREVI
+226 HACMLAHEVV
-236 KKSIKT
+236 KQSIKT
-242 LSPYLV
+242 LSPYLL

-257 EISPNGEESLDS
+257 EI
-269 NANSH
+269 NANGDESMDADI
-274 KNACNNQQSA
+274 NSNRSSNQHQSA

-296 LIYELNKV
+296 LIYELNKI

-344 NLANMYSELWKCFLG
+344 NLAKLHPELWKCFLG

-385 MKDDVTE
+385 MKADVTE

-403 NVRHEVVMAIISA
+403 NVRHEVVMAIISS
-416 ARKGMDNINED
+416 ARKGMDNVNGD

-455 RQYLLGIKPEGPAP
+455 RQYILNIKPEGPIPA
-469 VTDAGI
+469 TEDGNA
-475 NAVKKLTWIKN
+475 AVKRLPWVKN

-517 LEERVKVLYTFYVTI
+517 LEERMRVLYTFYVTI
-532 DAHAARAFNEMLRQQ
+532 DAHAARAFTEMLRQQ
-547 QFVRRQVCD
+547 QIVRRQVCD
-556 ILEVMREPSGA
+556 ILEVMKEPSGA
-567 AKDAAL
+567 AKDQLL
-573 KRKVQ
+573 KQKVQ

-591 EYIMKLIENLEKNNT
+591 EYIMKLIGNLENNTT
-606 LRDHLELIVGSAN
+606 LRDHLELIVRSAN
-619 QASYDENGT
+619 QSSYDDDGT
-628 FVAPPSSATIEQSAR
+628 FQSPPSSATIEQSAR

-666 ERVAPIM
+666 ERVAPVM
-673 IDHEGILQIFNF
+673 IDHEGILLLFSF
-685 VSDSLIGDG
+685 VSDSLLGDG
-694 ELDSKMGTAN
+694 ELDSKMGIGN

-711 LILSFANVFP
+711 LILSFAHVFP
-721 TLFHGKEPYNS
+721 VLFHGKEPYNS

-737 LWLENSNHKI
+737 LWLEHSNHKV
-747 AEIVLQILAAI
+747 AELVLQILAAI
-758 GNRPFSKPSRN
+758 GCRPFSKPNRGDAS
-769 DSVTSLPF
+769 SSLPF
-777 WAQPSDVVP
+777 WAQPPDVIP
-786 RIINNCI
+786 RLINSCI

-812 ISSEQEK
+812 ITNEQEK
-819 DKIFGQILDSIKAAG
+819 DKIFGQILDSIKEAG
-834 LTLDGSHFRTHL
+834 LTLDSEQFRTHL

-864 LKSIISK
+864 LKSIINK

-893 SEASIASENFDF
+893 SESTLSNENFDY

-917 CKIEGIKLMVRWIQ
+917 CKIEGIKLIVRWVQ
-931 GMKLNLLTV
+931 GMKLNIV
-940 TNNDDLRDKYVASAQ
+940 TRQSDPEVVHKYVKTAQ
-955 NTLQLFK
+955 NTLQLCK

-972 EKELAGTTTEKAHLR
+972 EKDLVGTTNEKAHLR
-987 LAAALSMLRIVAND
+987 LAAANAMIRIVAND
-1001 CITAEKPNKNNSD
+1001 SITADKTPKNPD
-1014 GDSVDKSDN
+1014 GDGHESKNDSPN
-1023 LSLKKTSAA
+1023 LKRAPAA
-1032 VSTLITPP
+1032 VSTLITPS
-1040 QLHVLATALI
+1040 QLHVLATTII
-1050 DQQEFVREKFSL
+1050 DTQEFVRDRFAI
-1062 KLHKKLSSLELGLEF
+1062 KLHKKLISLELGLEF
-1077 LAIFSLGGYFP
+1077 LAIFSLGGYY
-1088 SDSSFHKKL
+1088 SSELPFHKKL
-1097 QTYLLNNLTKRR
+1097 QTYLLSNLTKRR
-1109 ELIKTNDKLQQLIH
+1109 ELIKTNIAYSQLLH
-1123 PDSTMPFVIHLLAHM
+1123 PDCTMPFVIHLLANM
-1138 PFYERYD
+1138 PFYTRYD
-1145 DVEQLEV
+1145 DVSQLET

-1193 TDDGPLSPTAKLINY
+1193 QDGATLSASAELINY
-1208 KLYCAC
+1208 KIYCAC

-1226 NFALKESPVKPQ
+1226 NFALKESPIKPQ
-1238 LHSKYYTRSKMVV
+1238 LHSKYYTRGEQFS

-1265 PPPKRCGL
+1265 PPPKRCTL
-1273 ETEILGKMNKKV
+1273 ETEMTKKMKKA
-1285 KRG
+1285 

>member
-1 MRSSRSRTNAN
+1 MRSSRSRTAEKPI
-12 SSANAASGGQ
+12 Q
-22 QADNNKTIY
+22 Y
-31 PPNCKEISE
+31 PPNCKEVNE
-40 DLSTDDLVRRLKDIS
+40 ELSTDDLVRRLKDIS
-55 MAFQQLNQDD
+55 MAFQQLSQDD

-71 PLALSFSSD
+71 PLALSLSND
-80 FYLEHQSRDVRLLV
+80 FYLEHNSRDVRLLV
-94 ACSLA
+94 ACSIA
-99 DVFRVYAPNAP
+99 DVFRVYAPTAP
-110 YQSEE
+110 YQNEE

-146 ENLSWV
+146 ENLAWV
-152 KSFNVCIDYEDS
+152 KSFNICIELEES

-182 HSEKVKNFMI
+182 HSEKVKNFMV

-206 PELMEIMF
+206 PELMEIIF

-226 HACLLAREVI
+226 HACFLAREVI

-242 LSPYLV
+242 LGPYLV

-274 KNACNNQQSA
+274 KNSCNNQSA
-284 NYFKKNISGICD
+284 SYFRKNISGICD

-322 NDEKERCEFTKLL
+322 NEEKERCEFTKLL

-344 NLANMYSELWKCFLG
+344 NLAKTYTELWKSFLG
-359 RFKDIS
+359 RFKDVS

-385 MKDDVTE
+385 MKPDVTE
-392 QMKQRQHDQDE
+392 QMRQRQHDQDE

-449 GLAQLY
+449 GLALLY
-455 RQYLLGIKPEGPAP
+455 RQYSLKIKPEGPEP
-469 VTDAGI
+469 STDDGE

-512 PCSLP
+512 PCSLELDKRIP
-517 LEERVKVLYTFYVTI
+517 VLYKFYVTI
-532 DAHAARAFNEMLRQQ
+532 DAHAVRAFNEMLRQQ
-547 QFVRRQVCD
+547 QIVRRQVCD
-556 ILEVMREPSGA
+556 ILDVMKEPSGA
-567 AKDAAL
+567 AKDAML
-573 KRKVQ
+573 KTKVQ

-591 EYIMKLIENLEKNNT
+591 EYVMKLIGNLENNST
-606 LRDHLELIVGSAN
+606 LRDHLELVVSSAN
-619 QASYDENGT
+619 QISYDETGT
-628 FVAPPSSATIEQSAR
+628 FVPPPTSQTIELSAR

-673 IDHEGILQIFNF
+673 IDHEGLLHLFNY
-685 VSDSLIGDG
+685 VRDSLLGNGD
-694 ELDSKMGTAN
+694 EDSKMGIAN
-704 SAKRGLE
+704 SSRRGLE

-721 TLFHGKEPYNS
+721 TLFHGEKLYND

-737 LWLENSNHKI
+737 LWSKESNHRI
-747 AEIVLQILAAI
+747 AELVLQILAAI
-758 GNRPFSKPSRN
+758 GNRPFSKPGRG
-769 DSVTSLPF
+769 DSPSSMPF
-777 WAQPSDVVP
+777 WAQPPEVIPKVIDT
-786 RIINNCI
+786 CI

-819 DKIFGQILDSIKAAG
+819 EKIFGQILDSIKDAG
-834 LTLDGSHFRTHL
+834 LTLEGSNFRTHL

-864 LKSIISK
+864 LKSIINK
-871 FVVQNLIMK
+871 FVVQGLIMK
-880 DTRSDIEIKAQER
+880 DIRSDIEIKAQER
-893 SEASIASENFDF
+893 SEASLPSENFDF

-917 CKIEGIKLMVRWIQ
+917 CKIEGIKLIVRWVQ
-931 GMKLNLLTV
+931 GMRLNWLTMPGV
-940 TNNDDLRDKYVASAQ
+940 PELHAKYVKTAQ
-955 NTLQLFK
+955 NTLQLCK

-972 EKELAGTTTEKAHLR
+972 EKDLAGTTTEKAHLR
-987 LAAALSMLRIVAND
+987 LAAANAMIRIAAND
-1001 CITAEKPNKNNSD
+1001 SITAEKSTRNNLEGD
-1014 GDSVDKSDN
+1014 GTENKSDN
-1023 LSLKKTSAA
+1023 LNLKRAPAA
-1032 VSTLITPP
+1032 VSTLITPQ
-1040 QLHVLATALI
+1040 QLHILATALI
-1050 DQQEFVREKFSL
+1050 DNQEFVREKFSV
-1062 KLHKKLSSLELGLEF
+1062 KLHKKLISLELGLEF
-1077 LAIFSLGGYFP
+1077 LAIFSLGGHFSP
-1088 SDSSFHKKL
+1088 DLPFHKKL
-1097 QTYLLNNLTKRR
+1097 QTYLMNNLTKRR
-1109 ELIKTNDKLQQLIH
+1109 ELIKTNNAYLQLLH
-1123 PDSTMPFVIHLLAHM
+1123 PDCTMPFVIHLLAHM
-1138 PFYERYD
+1138 PFYTRYD
-1145 DVEQLEV
+1145 DVGQLEI
-1152 VKECL
+1152 VKSCL

-1193 TDDGPLSPTAKLINY
+1193 EDDGPLSPSAQLINY
-1208 KLYCAC
+1208 RIYCAC

-1226 NFALKESPVKPQ
+1226 NFALKESPIKPQ
-1238 LHSKYYTRSKMVV
+1238 LHSKYYTRCKMVV

-1285 KRG
+1285 KRN

>member
-1 MRSSRSRTNAN
+1 MRPTRS
-12 SSANAASGGQ
+12 
-22 QADNNKTIY
+22 KTAEKLTY
-31 PPNCKEISE
+31 PPNCKEIGE

-55 MAFQQLNQDD
+55 MAFQQLSQDD
-65 DNSQYI
+65 DNSQYV
-71 PLALSFSSD
+71 PLALSLSSD
-80 FYLEHQSRDVRLLV
+80 FYLEHSSRDVKLLV
-94 ACSLA
+94 ACSIA

-110 YQSEE
+110 YQNEE

-146 ENLSWV
+146 ENLAWV
-152 KSFNVCIDYEDS
+152 KSFNICIELEES

-182 HSEKVKNFMI
+182 HSEKVKNFMV

-206 PELMEIMF
+206 PELMEIIF
-214 TQLIEPKKSHAK
+214 TQLIEPRKSHAK

-242 LSPYLV
+242 LGPYLV

-257 EISPNGEESLDS
+257 ETNPNGEESLDTS
-269 NANSH
+269 VNSH
-274 KNACNNQQSA
+274 KSSSNHLAAS
-284 NYFKKNISGICD
+284 YFRKNISGICD

-344 NLANMYSELWKCFLG
+344 NLAKLYTELWKCFLG
-359 RFKDIS
+359 RFRDIS

-385 MKDDVTE
+385 MKADVTE

-455 RQYLLGIKPEGPAP
+455 RQYLLGIKPEGPPP
-469 VTDAGI
+469 VSESGL

-517 LEERVKVLYTFYVTI
+517 LEERVRVLYTFYVTI

-547 QFVRRQVCD
+547 QIVRRQVCD
-556 ILEVMREPSGA
+556 ILEVMKEPSGA
-567 AKDAAL
+567 AKDAML
-573 KRKVQ
+573 KQKVQ

-591 EYIMKLIENLEKNNT
+591 EYIMKLIENLDGNTT
-606 LRDHLELIVGSAN
+606 LRDHLELIVSSAN
-619 QASYDENGT
+619 PTSYDENGA
-628 FVAPPSSATIEQSAR
+628 FVPPPSSAIIEQSAR

-673 IDHEGILQIFNF
+673 IDHDGILLLFNF
-685 VSDSLIGDG
+685 VSDSLLGDG
-694 ELDSKMGTAN
+694 ELDSRMGIA
-704 SAKRGLE
+704 SSSRRGLE

-737 LWLENSNHKI
+737 LWLEHSNHKI
-747 AEIVLQILAAI
+747 AELVLQILAAI
-758 GNRPFSKPSRN
+758 GGRPFSKPNRN
-769 DSVTSLPF
+769 STANSLPF
-777 WAQPSDVVP
+777 WAQPPDVIP
-786 RIINNCI
+786 RIIDSCI

-812 ISSEQEK
+812 ITSEQEK
-819 DKIFGQILDSIKAAG
+819 DKIFGQILDSIKDAG
-834 LTLDGSHFRTHL
+834 LTLESSHFRTHL

-864 LKSIISK
+864 LKSIINK
-871 FVVQNLIMK
+871 FVVQGLIMK
-880 DTRSDIEIKAQER
+880 DTRSDIEIQAQER
-893 SEASIASENFDF
+893 SEASLSSENFDF
-905 EQSLDRCSEEVK
+905 DQSLDRCSEEVK
-917 CKIEGIKLMVRWIQ
+917 CKIEGVKLIVRWVQ
-931 GMKLNLLTV
+931 GMKLNWLTMPEKPE
-940 TNNDDLRDKYVASAQ
+940 LYAKYVKTAQ
-955 NTLQLFK
+955 NTLQLCK

-987 LAAALSMLRIVAND
+987 LAAANAMLRIAAND
-1001 CITAEKPNKNNSD
+1001 SITTEKSSKNNVD
-1014 GDSVDKSDN
+1014 GDHGESRNDN
-1023 LSLKKTSAA
+1023 LNLKRAPAA
-1032 VSTLITPP
+1032 VSTLITPQ
-1040 QLHVLATALI
+1040 QLHILATALI
-1050 DQQEFVREKFSL
+1050 DPQEFVREKFSL
-1062 KLHKKLSSLELGLEF
+1062 KLHKKLISLELGLEF
-1077 LAIFSLGGYFP
+1077 LAIFSLGGYF
-1088 SDSSFHKKL
+1088 SSELPFHKKL
-1097 QTYLLNNLTKRR
+1097 Q
-1109 ELIKTNDKLQQLIH
+1109 
-1123 PDSTMPFVIHLLAHM
+1123 
-1138 PFYERYD
+1138 
-1145 DVEQLEV
+1145 
-1152 VKECL
+1152 
-1157 WFIMEPMVFKNE
+1157 
-1169 NYSFTFFKK
+1169 
-1178 TFESIKT
+1178 
-1185 CIDKVTAP
+1185 
-1193 TDDGPLSPTAKLINY
+1193 
-1208 KLYCAC
+1208 
-1214 DLALGLVMSKTQ
+1214 
-1226 NFALKESPVKPQ
+1226 
-1238 LHSKYYTRSKMVV
+1238 
-1251 ENNHKCYLPESMQF
+1251 
-1265 PPPKRCGL
+1265 
-1273 ETEILGKMNKKV
+1273 
-1285 KRG
+1285 